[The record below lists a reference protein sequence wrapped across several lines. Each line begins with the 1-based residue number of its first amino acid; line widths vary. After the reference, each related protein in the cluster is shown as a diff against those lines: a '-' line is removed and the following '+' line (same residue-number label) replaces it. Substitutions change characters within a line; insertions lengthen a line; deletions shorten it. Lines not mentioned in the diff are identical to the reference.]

1 MSADFL
7 SRVRAEALRRIEEER
22 FEAAVVAEMKNIRHE
37 ALKAEQSPLYRAFHE
52 ERKVK
57 LLQAWGAGRITP
69 TVAEIE
75 TAISGYVLGE
85 TTLDNLYVL
94 IEAVDRDYPHKYAK
108 SPQGRM
114 ISYPCAEK
122 PGAPLTVPELVGLT
136 RPGVPHAF
144 QLYLERACGIGAKGA
159 DSVKARFNAASMAAV
174 N

>member
-22 FEAAVVAEMKNIRHE
+22 FERAVLIEMKKIREEERIAAQIPAYH
-37 ALKAEQSPLYRAFHE
+37 KFHE

-57 LLQAWGAGRITP
+57 LLEAWGAGRIAP

-94 IEAVDRDYPHKYAK
+94 IEAVDRDYPNKYVQSA
-108 SPQGRM
+108 QGRR
-114 ISYPCAEK
+114 IGIHSASITLSTPAR
-122 PGAPLTVPELVGLT
+122 A
-136 RPGVPHAF
+136 GVPIGF
-144 QLYLERACGIGAKGA
+144 QLYLELALGKQFLE
-159 DSVKARFNAASMAAV
+159 AREKREKFNAASMAAV